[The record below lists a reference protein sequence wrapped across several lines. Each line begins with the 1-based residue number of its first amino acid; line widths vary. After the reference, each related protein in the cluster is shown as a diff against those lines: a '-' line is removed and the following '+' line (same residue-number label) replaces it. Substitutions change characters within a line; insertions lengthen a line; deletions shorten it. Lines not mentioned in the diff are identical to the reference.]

1 MRKNLMKIFCTV
13 VVSSFVV
20 TGAFGSSSWNIKK
33 ALAEDSSDADDTD
46 AEEEDDDEDDEEDV
60 EVDISKCKVTFDED
74 THPYTGKAVKPEFT
88 VSYVDEDGDDVDLEE
103 GEDYSVT
110 YSNNR
115 KVSKNAKIKIKGI
128 TDNCTGTLVK
138 TFTISKAKQ
147 KITAKNVSVSLS
159 KKSVNLKAK
168 CSTGTLKYKSS
179 NTGVAVVDSNGKL
192 NLKKKGKTIITIKA
206 KASRNYK
213 VAKEEN
219 YGYSKIILLKK

>member
-20 TGAFGSSSWNIKK
+20 TGAFGSSSWNMKK

-46 AEEEDDDEDDEEDV
+46 AEEEDDDEDDEEDDEEDV

-213 VAKEEN
+213 VTKK
-219 YGYSKIILLKK
+219 KITVTVK

>member
-20 TGAFGSSSWNIKK
+20 TGAFGSSSWNMKK

-46 AEEEDDDEDDEEDV
+46 AEEEDDDEDDDDEEEV
-60 EVDISKCKVTFDED
+60 EVNLSNCKVTFDED

-128 TDNCTGTLVK
+128 SDNCTGTLVK
-138 TFTISKAKQ
+138 KFTISKAKQ
-147 KITAKNVSVSLS
+147 KIKAKNVSAALS
-159 KKSVNLKAK
+159 KKTVQLKAK
-168 CSTGTLKYKSS
+168 CATGTLKYKSS
-179 NTGVAVVDSNGKL
+179 KAGVAAVDSSGTL
-192 NLKKKGKTIITIKA
+192 TLKKKGKTIITIKA
-206 KASRNYK
+206 AGSKNYK
-213 VAKEEN
+213 VTKK
-219 YGYSKIILLKK
+219 KITVTVK

>member
-20 TGAFGSSSWNIKK
+20 TGAFGSSSWNMKK

-46 AEEEDDDEDDEEDV
+46 AEDEDDEEDV

-213 VAKEEN
+213 VAKK
-219 YGYSKIILLKK
+219 KITVTVK

>member
-1 MRKNLMKIFCTV
+1 MKERLDILLV
-13 VVSSFVV
+13 KRGLAPSREKAKAMIMEGNVFVE
-20 TGAFGSSSWNIKK
+20 NQREDK
-33 ALAEDSSDADDTD
+33 AGTS
-46 AEEEDDDEDDEEDV
+46 
-60 EVDISKCKVTFDED
+60 I
-74 THPYTGKAVKPEFT
+74 PE
-88 VSYVDEDGDDVDLEE
+88 
-103 GEDYSVT
+103 
-110 YSNNR
+110 
-115 KVSKNAKIKIKGI
+115 NAKIKIKGI

-213 VAKEEN
+213 VAKK
-219 YGYSKIILLKK
+219 KITVTVK

>member
-1 MRKNLMKIFCTV
+1 M
-13 VVSSFVV
+13 
-20 TGAFGSSSWNIKK
+20 
-33 ALAEDSSDADDTD
+33 
-46 AEEEDDDEDDEEDV
+46 
-60 EVDISKCKVTFDED
+60 TFDED

-213 VAKEEN
+213 VAKK
-219 YGYSKIILLKK
+219 KITVTVK